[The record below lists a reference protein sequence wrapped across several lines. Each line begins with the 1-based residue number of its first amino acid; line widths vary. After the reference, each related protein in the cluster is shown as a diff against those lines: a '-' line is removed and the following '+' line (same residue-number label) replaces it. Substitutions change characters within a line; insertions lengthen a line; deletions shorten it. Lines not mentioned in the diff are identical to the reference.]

1 MEKVENIRIGKI
13 IRSWRKLNDLSVKE
27 VADEFQI
34 SSFSLYGYESG
45 KIALPLCVIKKYVK
59 KMGTTYE
66 YFLHGDLIF
75 KNASD
80 SEYIRSLIP
89 DWTINKR
96 LGDIFYL
103 YRNSLNLS
111 QPQMGEKLGCSHS
124 LVNKCEQNTHIS
136 LMVICRYAK
145 ASGLPM
151 DLFINAL
158 K

>member
-1 MEKVENIRIGKI
+1 MEQVENIRIGKM
-13 IRSWRKLNDLSVKE
+13 IRSWRKQNDLSVKE

-45 KIALPLCVIKKYVK
+45 KTALPLWVIKKYVK

-66 YFLHGDLIF
+66 YFLHGNSIF

-80 SEYIRSLIP
+80 SGYIRSLIP
-89 DWTINKR
+89 DWIINKR
-96 LGDIFYL
+96 PEDIFYL
-103 YRNSLNLS
+103 YRNFLNLS

-124 LVNKCEQNTHIS
+124 LVNKCEQNTHVS
-136 LMVICRYAK
+136 LLVICRYAK
-145 ASGLPM
+145 ASGFPI